1 MGLREDIASDIKS
14 IMNTSEFADTFRING
29 ASITAIED
37 GDDLVRRIQTDYGGM
52 AIGDLLLHVAED
64 EWAKV
69 PKVSHP
75 PVQGEAVTVGKKPAT
90 IFTCSKSEGMLDII
104 FQYKRS

>member
-1 MGLREDIASDIKS
+1 MGLRDYIASDIKS
-14 IMNTSEFADTFRING
+14 IMDTSEFADSFQVNG
-29 ASITAIED
+29 VSITAIED
-37 GDDLVRRIQTDYGGM
+37 GDNLIRRIQSDYGGM

-75 PVQGEAVTVGKKPAT
+75 PVQGEVVTVGKKPAV
-90 IFTCSKSEGMLDII
+90 IFTCSYSEGMLDII
-104 FQYKRS
+104 FQYRRS